1 MISLLNPG
9 RWLIWIGLAGALV
22 VGIAVRDNHIRSVER
37 ALVVAEYNVKI
48 NALKAE
54 AQHQLDTETAR
65 VTLLNLQLRAFKDT
79 QENED
84 VVNSKAIAL
93 LADKLHTV
101 QLRDP
106 GQVAGCRCSSDSTQS
121 TVTTTPGTGTAD
133 TTSST
138 GILSTV
144 ATDFLLNQAKIAD
157 ILNLAYISCRS
168 DAFNLR
174 R

>member
-22 VGIAVRDNHIRSVER
+22 VGIAARDHHIRAVER
-37 ALVVAEYNVKI
+37 AMVVAEYNVKI

-54 AQHQLDTETAR
+54 ARHQLGTETAR

-84 VVNSKAIAL
+84 VVNTKAIEL

-106 GQVAGCRCSSDSTQS
+106 GQVAGCGSSSDSTQS
-121 TVTTTPGTGTAD
+121 TVTATPGTGTAD

-157 ILNLAYISCRS
+157 ILNLAYISCRV